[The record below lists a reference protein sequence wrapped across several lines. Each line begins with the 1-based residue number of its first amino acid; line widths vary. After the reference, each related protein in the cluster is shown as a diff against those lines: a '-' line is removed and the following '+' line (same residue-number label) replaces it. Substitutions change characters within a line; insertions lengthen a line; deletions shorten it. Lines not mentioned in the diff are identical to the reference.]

1 MSTPAT
7 GWLWRYAM
15 SKGQPHNQFLAVIID
30 GTTIRAAEDV
40 SFSDAHTLLRVACE
54 DPGSWNDTVLLWP
67 RHNNDPEI
75 VPDIRKLIWIRRRLE
90 DITRLTE
97 ASKGWVVV
105 DIVGRRLLT
114 GGNWPAISIR
124 GDENSQSPKDA
135 IRLNLAPW
143 WEYCG
148 QTEVATIYTARRSP
162 LVIPNA
168 RRDVLWGNSLIRFFS
183 DKLLALARSRSE
195 SNEGE
200 LQASQ
205 AIWESLIG
213 IHRDWL
219 MTPQEELLG
228 GCPRDRLHAGMSW
241 IDQLVFEQTL
251 MVDSDR
257 KLVPL
262 HPRFSALKTA
272 PPGRSEVVL
281 YFDACRYLLSAGWKW
296 LTEDT
301 QRSQEPASLKK
312 LRQKLAND
320 LDAWWDLPF
329 EGGDSHRKIV
339 DTERT
344 RIPRLAWG
352 EDNII
357 DCDCPICRM
366 MASEESGP
374 GILSIDGYHLELEDD
389 FVFSLCPTR
398 EIWESEFSTYND
410 DDDEDDDEEEDE
422 ESDDGAVRDTEVPSQ
437 PTVGQRGTDSHVP
450 DDEFRSRKF
459 DEFGSVW
466 KHSYVNSSVAMG
478 GTFGYLSLAFLLAEI
493 IAFLQTL
500 QNAQSEIDLLNTT
513 FTLFRKAT
521 EREEMQAAADDF
533 RAALEDV
540 AGRHDELTGRV
551 ADLQSRID
559 EQLRVATATD

>member
-1 MSTPAT
+1 
-7 GWLWRYAM
+7 M

-30 GTTIRAAEDV
+30 GTTIRAAENV
-40 SFSDAHTLLRVACE
+40 SFSDVHTLLRVACE
-54 DPGSWNDTVLLWP
+54 DPGSWNDAVLLWP

-124 GDENSQSPKDA
+124 GGEDSQSTKDA
-135 IRLNLAPW
+135 IRLNLPPW
-143 WEYCG
+143 WEYRG
-148 QTEVATIYTARRSP
+148 QTEVATVYTARQSP

-168 RRDVLWGNSLIRFFS
+168 KRDVLWGNSLIRFFA
-183 DKLLALARSRSE
+183 DKLLTLARSRSE
-195 SNEGE
+195 STEGE

-228 GCPRDRLHAGMSW
+228 GCPRERLHAGMSW
-241 IDQLVFEQTL
+241 IDQLIFEQTL

-301 QRSQEPASLKK
+301 KRSQEPNSLKK
-312 LRQKLAND
+312 LRQKLSSD
-320 LDAWWDLPF
+320 LEAWWDLPF

-374 GILSIDGYHLELEDD
+374 GVLSIDGYHLELEDD

-410 DDDEDDDEEEDE
+410 GDDEDEDDEEESEDE
-422 ESDDGAVRDTEVPSQ
+422 DVQDCEQPAG
-437 PTVGQRGTDSHVP
+437 PTVGQRGTDPHATN
-450 DDEFRSRKF
+450 DGLRSRQP

-466 KHSYVNSSVAMG
+466 KHSYVNNSVAMG

-500 QNAQSEIDLLNTT
+500 KNAQSEIDLLNST

-559 EQLRVATATD
+559 EQLRVATAGSQ